1 MPILAT
7 DWRWR
12 WPRSAARWARFEGV
26 HLLPSKPCPELFQ
39 IRQNR
44 IDGIASGRD
53 NPQTIMNGD
62 EVGAYGKAAKTAGL
76 HIADDNKITQ
86 AEFMP
91 ACEKGVFDGLP
102 QLHAAPKGP
111 KPGG

>member
-1 MPILAT
+1 MKKLLLAGSAVALGFVLSA
-7 DWRWR
+7 
-12 WPRSAARWARFEGV
+12 PAFAASAADCQAVWVKADADHDGA
-26 HLLPSKPCPELFQ
+26 
-39 IRQNR
+39 
-44 IDGIASGRD
+44 ID
-53 NPQTIMNGD
+53 GD
-62 EVGAYGKAAKTAGL
+62 EVGAYAKAAKKAGL